1 MFTAVFTPGESSPQL
16 SIRFHNRYSTLNNSR
31 VIKSGRKLYWA
42 SRTNGYM
49 GKLERDYL
57 GDLGVDGNNFKSY
70 LKDKQG
76 VRVWTEI
83 ILVKTRPRSW
93 LA

>member
-1 MFTAVFTPGESSPQL
+1 
-16 SIRFHNRYSTLNNSR
+16 
-31 VIKSGRKLYWA
+31 
-42 SRTNGYM
+42 M